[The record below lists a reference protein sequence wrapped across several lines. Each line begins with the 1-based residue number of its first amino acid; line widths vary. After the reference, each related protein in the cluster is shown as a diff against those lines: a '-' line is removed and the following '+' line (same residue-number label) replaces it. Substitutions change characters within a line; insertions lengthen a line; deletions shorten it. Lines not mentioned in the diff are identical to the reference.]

1 MSKEEDSPGGTTYWF
16 PIVSDGIEPKPDEQ
30 YNTLD
35 EAQYK
40 YTKYAE
46 AGGFNIR
53 KESLKKVKGNVCY
66 RYMVCD
72 KAGKPRGYEY
82 DTLTANDGRKKR
94 KTTTK
99 KIQCPAFAKFRLN
112 VETSKYELYKFE
124 KRHNHK
130 LFTPSNIYLSKSKR
144 KLDYKDEE
152 FIYDLRTC
160 NVGATKAYSL
170 MTTLKGGYDQVRGT
184 KVEYKN
190 YARDLNLFIGE
201 SDSNMVV
208 NRMMN
213 RKENVQNFS
222 FEYMCHNSELAG
234 LFWADETS
242 KANFKEFG
250 EMVSFDATYSMN
262 K

>member
-1 MSKEEDSPGGTTYWF
+1 MHYPDDSITAIESSSNESTGSKYIQHNDKYMSKEEDSPGGTTYWF

-99 KIQCPAFAKFRLN
+99 K
-112 VETSKYELYKFE
+112 
-124 KRHNHK
+124 
-130 LFTPSNIYLSKSKR
+130 
-144 KLDYKDEE
+144 
-152 FIYDLRTC
+152 
-160 NVGATKAYSL
+160 
-170 MTTLKGGYDQVRGT
+170 
-184 KVEYKN
+184 
-190 YARDLNLFIGE
+190 
-201 SDSNMVV
+201 
-208 NRMMN
+208 
-213 RKENVQNFS
+213 
-222 FEYMCHNSELAG
+222 NSM
-234 LFWADETS
+234 S
-242 KANFKEFG
+242 C
-250 EMVSFDATYSMN
+250 VC
-262 K
+262 